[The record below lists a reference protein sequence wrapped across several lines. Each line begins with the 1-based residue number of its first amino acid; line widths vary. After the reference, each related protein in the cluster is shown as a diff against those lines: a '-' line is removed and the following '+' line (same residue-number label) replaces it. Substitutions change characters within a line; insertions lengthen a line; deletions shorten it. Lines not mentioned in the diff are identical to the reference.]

1 MVKLHKANENGL
13 TIRRSMNNNI
23 KNHLD
28 LSTSGTFAPF
38 SLIKYPLS
46 ARTWLLILALLIS
59 TILAAGCRPMV
70 AGRATANESNNF
82 YEQKALEKGYMAF
95 QIRRFKQ
102 AEKIFSALQ
111 SSVDRE
117 ISKKAR
123 YALVCTRWALA
134 ETPEAEKEALD
145 RWKKSRD
152 RRHQYGDS
160 DDSKLLEILL
170 EIVSNRSCQEGKAK
184 EVLNQTEE
192 SNCQAV
198 LRLRDEEIRRL
209 NQRIKTMK
217 GQVIVLKKK
226 IKSIEEIDQ
235 KIQEKKENPPPP

>member
-1 MVKLHKANENGL
+1 
-13 TIRRSMNNNI
+13 MNNHF
-23 KNHLD
+23 KKPLG
-28 LSTSGTFAPF
+28 LFTSGVFALF
-38 SLIKYPLS
+38 SLKKYPLS
-46 ARTWLLILALLIS
+46 AKTRLLILVLLIS

-70 AGRATANESNNF
+70 AGRTTANESNHF
-82 YEQKALEKGYMAF
+82 YEQKALEKGYMVF

-123 YALVCTRWALA
+123 YALACTRWALA

-145 RWKKSRD
+145 RWKKSRN
-152 RRHQYGDS
+152 RRHKYGDS
-160 DDSKLLEILL
+160 DDFKLLEILL

-184 EVLNQTEE
+184 EVSDQTGE

-217 GQVIVLKKK
+217 WHVILLKKK
-226 IKSIEEIDQ
+226 INSIAEIAQ
-235 KIQEKKENPPPP
+235 KKQEKKENPPPP